1 MISLFFVFP
10 RFCYIYYYYFLPL
23 DSNKINI
30 SFIQDDPCTS
40 KRDSI
45 DRSSIDSNISS
56 IEKNIL
62 RGVEVKEEGLFYI
75 SYIYLK
81 NTYLSPFLLL

>member
-1 MISLFFVFP
+1 MHSQFVF
-10 RFCYIYYYYFLPL
+10 YFQDIFIFIIFIILYLL

-30 SFIQDDPCTS
+30 SFFQDDPCTS

-45 DRSSIDSNISS
+45 DRSSIESVNSS
-56 IEKNIL
+56 IEKNVL

-75 SYIYLK
+75 SY
-81 NTYLSPFLLL
+81 TYSKYT

>member
-1 MISLFFVFP
+1 MFP
-10 RFCYIYYYYFLPL
+10 RHLYIYYYYFLSL

-30 SFIQDDPCTS
+30 SFYQDDPCTS

-45 DRSSIDSNISS
+45 DRSSMESVNSS
-56 IEKNIL
+56 IEKNVL

-75 SYIYLK
+75 SYTLHTQRIHNYLP
-81 NTYLSPFLLL
+81 LPLL